1 MGRRLDDPFFFSN
14 FAGWNYKPPFEKG
27 FNEQK
32 CIISYF
38 QSMRYSTIVEQDD
51 KTLLEIIS
59 ALEHF
64 EQSRFIAGI
73 QARKYTPFQILQTLD
88 MVRVYQLRMNME
100 ARSLTKFSETFI
112 QQFATDNNKC
122 FVSAERYFNRIRST
136 LCALKKVF
144 HKTCQRS
151 MVQLPDGKQPSV
163 FERSPLAKGAYV
175 VDMFGLESYDE
186 VVQQLYVE
194 LDTLLT
200 SATNILG
207 LCHQMIENEAMIR
220 EDVEQLKLIYHESCQ
235 SLLSSVKEYA
245 DFMGASEHLP
255 ETDLN
260 KRKAKA
266 GSMKEFLQKEYH
278 NVAKKEF
285 KKFVW
290 LEAVRQGRSGG
301 LTEEETYLWVDD
313 YRKVHM
319 VRWAIEHFD
328 ELNVEGQQGKIDS
341 TLIVYFLKWCGV
353 ETKKERRL
361 YTYFCDNYKGRL
373 QPLVW
378 SAVSKERKEQR
389 ESGITDRGSA
399 LTFQRMLDAL
409 PKPMAV

>member
-1 MGRRLDDPFFFSN
+1 
-14 FAGWNYKPPFEKG
+14 
-27 FNEQK
+27 
-32 CIISYF
+32 
-38 QSMRYSTIVEQDD
+38 MRYSTIVEQDD

-59 ALEHF
+59 ALEQF

-73 QARKYTPFQILQTLD
+73 QARKYTPYQIEQTLD

-100 ARSLTKFSETFI
+100 GRSLTKFSETFI

-122 FVSAERYFNRIRST
+122 FESAARYFNRIRST

-144 HKTCQRS
+144 QKTCQRS
-151 MVQLPDGKQPSV
+151 MAQLPDGKQPSV
-163 FERSPLAKGAYV
+163 FERSPLAKGSYV
-175 VDMFGLESYDE
+175 VDMYGLDSYGDS
-186 VVQQLYVE
+186 VQQLYVE
-194 LDTLLT
+194 LETLLT

-235 SLLSSVKEYA
+235 SLMSSVREYA
-245 DFMGASEHLP
+245 DFMGVKEQQP
-255 ETDLN
+255 ETEMN

-266 GSMKEFLQKEYH
+266 GSMKEFLQREYH
-278 NVAKKEF
+278 NVAKQEF
-285 KKFVW
+285 KRFVW

-313 YRKVHM
+313 HQKAYQ

-328 ELNVEGQQGKIDS
+328 ELNMEGQQGKIDS

-353 ETKKERRL
+353 ELKKERRL
-361 YTYFCDNYKGRL
+361 YNYFCDNYKGRL

-378 SAVSKERKEQR
+378 SAVSKERKELR
-389 ESGITDRGSA
+389 ESGITDRGA
-399 LTFQRMLDAL
+399 AMTFQRMIDAL
-409 PKPMAV
+409 PEQMVV